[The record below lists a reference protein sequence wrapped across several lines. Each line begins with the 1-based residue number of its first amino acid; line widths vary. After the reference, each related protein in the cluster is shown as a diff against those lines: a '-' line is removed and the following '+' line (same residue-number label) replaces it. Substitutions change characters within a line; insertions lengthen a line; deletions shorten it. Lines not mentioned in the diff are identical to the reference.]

1 MEQHGLCERR
11 LKQDVWKAG
20 RCVLQSAPSHL
31 KPLFVGLSDCKLD
44 PSPLRGALS
53 ENSLLWCAGVKLVRD
68 NSWKSVWK
76 AWDPVVR
83 PLMSQHTS
91 YTRGW
96 RTHDFHA
103 ESIIGY
109 IRPNNA
115 LLIMTV
121 QMVCLGCMWM
131 ASSIP

>member
-1 MEQHGLCERR
+1 MRALC
-11 LKQDVWKAG
+11 G
-20 RCVLQSAPSHL
+20 VLEL
-31 KPLFVGLSDCKLD
+31 
-44 PSPLRGALS
+44 
-53 ENSLLWCAGVKLVRD
+53 NSVRD

-83 PLMSQHTS
+83 PMMSQRTS

-109 IRPNNA
+109 IRPNNV

-121 QMVCLGCMWM
+121 QMVCLGCMWRQ
-131 ASSIP
+131 ASPDWGIFNAIKLTNKCNISSTRAPG